1 MGGIIFANEVFI
13 PKKFLKFYWNNIGF
27 ARKPRLSIF
36 YELKDE
42 YKGYK
47 ITRVNDEFT
56 NILTPLV

>member
-1 MGGIIFANEVFI
+1 MVITGLLLAVALVIVPA
-13 PKKFLKFYWNNIGF
+13 P
-27 ARKPRLSIF
+27 AREPRLSIF